1 MIRDEFNTTFSN
13 GYTSKNI
20 RKLFKSDYKKV
31 EIKTELL
38 DILVPI
44 IHDSH
49 EVSFTK
55 YRDYDKFMLKMRKK
69 YKYNILISKNII
81 FNHYIKLVEDNRVKP
96 NYELEQFMRIKGA
109 RSRSGVVSVTVFT
122 SGYNMGQDGETT
134 DENIIKTGG
143 CPMNCYYCPFEKDA
157 DGNPTQPRSYLSTEP
172 GNKRA
177 TENKHHPIGQVLDR
191 LRQLQN
197 IGHISKNRMDLSKIE
212 LIISGGTFN
221 FYPKKYIQWFSR
233 CVYYAC
239 NTFYDA
245 VNNWEDWGTMRVM
258 KSLEEEQ
265 TINETTSIRIIGL
278 TVETRPDYVLPKD
291 ENGAYDYSQ
300 LKLFREI
307 GVTRVQIGFQSTK
320 DSILQKINR
329 QCTNEMNK
337 FGLKILKQNGFKADI
352 HIMFDLPG
360 SSPEIDTEVVDEIVN
375 DPDTQADQWKLY
387 PTETTDFTVIK
398 KWYDDG
404 SYKPYAEDNTDGLAC
419 KLVDVLSH
427 AMTIVPEYIRVN
439 RVVRDIPHIS
449 IKGGLMRSNL
459 RQLIKNKMDKAGI
472 KCRDIREREVK
483 HRNLDIKQVSLNNKI
498 YLSSTGMEHFINYTT
513 NNGDVLHGFI
523 RLRLNNNFNGCLAS
537 LEGCALIRELHVY
550 GQHKHIGNHSR
561 LGSQH
566 KGLGTK
572 LIYYAEKIA
581 KVNGFTKIAVISGT
595 GVREYYK
602 KKGYTVGKHGYMYKS
617 LKNNYLFT
625 DILAYCLIIVAIAII
640 IKYIS

>member
-13 GYTSKNI
+13 GYTAENI
-20 RKLFKSDYKKV
+20 MKLFKSDYKKV
-31 EIKTELL
+31 EIKLELL

-44 IHDSH
+44 IYDSH
-49 EVSFTK
+49 QVSFSK

-81 FNHYIKLVEDNRVKP
+81 YNHYIKLVEDNRVKP
-96 NYELEQFMRIKGA
+96 NHELEQFMRIKGA

-134 DENIIKTGG
+134 DEDIIKTGG

-157 DGNPTQPRSYLSTEP
+157 EGNPTQPRSYLSTEP

-177 TENKHHPIGQVLDR
+177 TENKHHPMGQTLDR
-191 LRQLQN
+191 LRQLLN
-197 IGHISKNRMDLSKIE
+197 IGHISKNRKDISKIE

-221 FYPKKYIQWFSR
+221 FYPRKYIQWFTR
-233 CVYYAC
+233 CVYYSC
-239 NTFYDA
+239 NTFYD
-245 VNNWEDWGTMRVM
+245 VKNEYMDWNNIRPM
-258 KSLEEEQ
+258 KSLLEEQ

-278 TVETRPDYVLPKD
+278 TIETRPDYVLPKD
-291 ENGAYDYSQ
+291 KSGKYDYSQ
-300 LKLFREI
+300 IKLFREI
-307 GVTRVQIGFQSTK
+307 GATRVQIGFQTTK
-320 DSILQKINR
+320 DNILKKINR
-329 QCTNEMNK
+329 KCTNEMNK

-398 KWYDDG
+398 KWYDEG
-404 SYKPYAEDNTDGLAC
+404 SYKPYAEDNSEGLAY

-449 IKGGLMRSNL
+449 IRGGLMRSNL
-459 RQLIKNKMDKAGI
+459 RQLIKNKMDKEGI

-483 HRNLDIKQVSLNNKI
+483 HRNLNVAELKLNNKT
-498 YLSSTGMEHFINYTT
+498 YESSGGMEHFINYTT
-513 NNGDVLHGFI
+513 DNGNILHGFI
-523 RLRLNNNFNGCLAS
+523 RLRLNNNFNGCLPS
-537 LEGCALIRELHVY
+537 LRECALIRELHVY
-550 GQHKHIGNHSR
+550 GQHKNIGNHSK

-572 LIYYAEKIA
+572 LLHNAEEIA
-581 KVNGFTKIAVISGT
+581 KLNGFTKIAVISGV
-595 GVREYYK
+595 GVREYYR
-602 KKGYTVGKHGYMYKS
+602 KKGYKVGKHGYMYKS
-617 LKNNYLFT
+617 LETNYNIKKLIAYSM
-625 DILAYCLIIVAIAII
+625 ILISLYIIFSAI
-640 IKYIS
+640 